1 MSKVLWTE
9 AEIVVLCAAFAN
21 LDFSA
26 GDDEK
31 GESRRIAKA
40 FGRTSGTVDMQWRNI
55 KKYLANGDNKKIGER
70 VKYWAETTLNRPH
83 VVSRLSVHY
92 CREKDW
98 DLLDL
103 VAEGECSNDKK

>member
-1 MSKVLWTE
+1 MPKVVWSE

-21 LDFSA
+21 LGFSA

-31 GESRRIAKA
+31 AESKRIAKA
-40 FGRTSGTVDMQWRNI
+40 FGRSSGTVDMQWRNI
-55 KKYLANGDNKKIGER
+55 KKYLANGDNRKIGEQ

-83 VVSRLSVHY
+83 VVSSLASYY
-92 CREKDW
+92 CRKKNW

-103 VAEGECSNDKK
+103 IGEGDGSNDEG